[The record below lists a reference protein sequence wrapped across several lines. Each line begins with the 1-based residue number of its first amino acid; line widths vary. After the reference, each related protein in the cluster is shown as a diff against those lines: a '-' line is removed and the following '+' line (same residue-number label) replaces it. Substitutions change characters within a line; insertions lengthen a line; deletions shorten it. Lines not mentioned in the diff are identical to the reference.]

1 MRVFES
7 ALIPDG
13 LVASGIVVGYNDL
26 LTLLEMP
33 SPNVKI
39 GRCGYSVDDGAGAEA
54 QDLGVDRLDEGPAAD
69 VRNVD
74 HHLTR
79 V

>member
-7 ALIPDG
+7 ALIPDR
-13 LVASGIVVGYNDL
+13 LVASSIVVGYNDL

-33 SPNVKI
+33 SPNVEI
-39 GRCGYSVDDGAGAEA
+39 GRCGYSVDDGARTEA
-54 QDLGVDRLDEGPAAD
+54 QDLSVDRLDEGPAAE
-69 VRNVD
+69 VGNVD
-74 HHLTR
+74 DHLAR